1 MVKVHVE
8 NGVQAIT
15 EVCEDCKC
23 HIRDLH
29 VDDILVD
36 PGEGVSGYT
45 LTDSQ
50 DREITNTEPR
60 AKCYCEECSN

>member
-1 MVKVHVE
+1 MVMVHVE
-8 NGVQAIT
+8 GGVQTIT
-15 EVCEDCKC
+15 EVCDDCKC
-23 HIRDLH
+23 HMRDLH
-29 VDDILVD
+29 VDDILVH
-36 PGEGVSGYT
+36 PGQGFSGYT